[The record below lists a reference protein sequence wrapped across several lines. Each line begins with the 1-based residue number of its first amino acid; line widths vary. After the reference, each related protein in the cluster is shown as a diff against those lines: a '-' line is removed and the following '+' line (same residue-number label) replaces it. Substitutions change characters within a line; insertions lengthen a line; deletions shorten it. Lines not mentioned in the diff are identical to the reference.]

1 MAFALEI
8 SNILVGF
15 APDPESK
22 VKHNRRREN
31 PSDLGKAWRPLLE
44 PSPKFD
50 SWEYKRIM
58 SKGVRPLAEREPYQ
72 TAYLLMRATVNM
84 IRFRTYPDDLEKRI
98 DFSEAW
104 CERLFGS
111 EGDNVDSK
119 KALVHTLTFACE
131 QVYEKSPDAVDSLD
145 AALRNQP
152 WKIFKRMRQHL
163 YAQNPSEQTK
173 PWIRE
178 LILNHREYHLW
189 DHPYE
194 FQQMIRSACE
204 YFRESLLSKEERDQI
219 FNAIRSGPSKTNHQ
233 SWLMLVGEEFTEDGF
248 MRRRRHF
255 HRLQFNPFAPV
266 LFDEYKTYL
275 QELED
280 EANAPNF
287 G

>member
-1 MAFALEI
+1 
-8 SNILVGF
+8 
-15 APDPESK
+15 
-22 VKHNRRREN
+22 
-31 PSDLGKAWRPLLE
+31 
-44 PSPKFD
+44 
-50 SWEYKRIM
+50 
-58 SKGVRPLAEREPYQ
+58 
-72 TAYLLMRATVNM
+72 M

-233 SWLMLVGEEFTEDGF
+233 SWLMLVEEEFTEDGF